1 MIEEI
6 REVLLAIEQS
16 LTEADNR
23 NDQQCNDMTLNHL
36 KIANNWQKLKVKK
49 PPDKG
54 CCGCCSNQTACGRKD
69 E

>member
-36 KIANNWQKLKVKK
+36 KIANNWQKRKITKPNKVE
-49 PPDKG
+49 
-54 CCGCCSNQTACGRKD
+54 CCGCCSSKKERGC
-69 E
+69 